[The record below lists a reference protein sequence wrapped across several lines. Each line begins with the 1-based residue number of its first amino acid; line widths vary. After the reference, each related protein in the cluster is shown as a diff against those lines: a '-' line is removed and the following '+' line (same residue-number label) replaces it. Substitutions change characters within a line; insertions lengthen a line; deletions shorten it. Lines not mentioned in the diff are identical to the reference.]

1 MTTINGSL
9 SEPKAVL
16 SGTHRACS
24 PSETLA
30 RVRPLMAGLG
40 ITRIADVTQLDDIGI
55 PVYQAVRPRS
65 RNLSVSQGKGVTKE
79 LAMVSAVM
87 EALETRVAEEVPVT
101 IPNACALDL
110 PSPLGYPLA
119 SLTRPRFQSVVE
131 SARLDWIKATNIRT
145 GKRTLVPTAVV
156 ALDWTRSLRWQ
167 PRMFDSNSNGLASG
181 NSWTEAALHGC
192 YELIERDAVFSGSRG
207 HQIDVDSVVTPETSH
222 MVELIRRAG
231 NHLALR
237 YYPHRTGLPAF
248 SARITNELLPYDF
261 AGFGCHLDADVA
273 LNRAISEAAQS
284 RLTEIAGSRD
294 DLRARDYF
302 RRRPVSAQSFAD
314 DSELLSMQDLSSN
327 LASPDLSTD
336 FDTVLDRISQNY
348 EFDPVAVDLTLE
360 PGVHVVKVI
369 IPEARWNGGDLTW

>member
-87 EALETRVAEEVPVT
+87 EALETRVAEDVPVT